1 MKIDSFTGD
10 YEFLRNDFE
19 CNVIL
24 DGEMY
29 SSVER
34 AFQAAKTD
42 DKEKREEIKNA
53 ATLRDARK
61 LGRNFTLSP
70 TWGVDRLT
78 VMKDLLKSKFHDNLA
93 LKFKLLLTED
103 FDLIQGGM
111 TNGDQFWGVDEF
123 GVGENH
129 LGELLMKVRQ
139 DIVYDVCDPVNR
151 QKSCPD
157 TARLCLDKYLEDH
170 KLGFLSPYIKWQS
183 PNQNA
188 VQL

>member
-1 MKIDSFTGD
+1 MKIDVFGGD

-19 CNVIL
+19 CNVML

-70 TWGVDRLT
+70 TWKNDRLV
-78 VMKDLLKSKFHDNLA
+78 VMKDLLKSKFNDNLA

-103 FDLIQGGM
+103 AELIQGGM
-111 TNGDQFWGVDEF
+111 KNGDQFWGVDEF
-123 GVGENH
+123 GVGDNV
-129 LGELLMKVRQ
+129 LGDMLAEIRKEIA
-139 DIVYDVCDPVNR
+139 DD
-151 QKSCPD
+151 
-157 TARLCLDKYLEDH
+157 LDSTLIDSAFESLKLYLEDH
-170 KLGFLSPYIKWQS
+170 KLGFLCSYLKWQS
-183 PNQNA
+183 PNQTSA

>member
-1 MKIDSFTGD
+1 MKIDVFGGD

-19 CNVIL
+19 CNVML

-70 TWGVDRLT
+70 TWKNDRLV
-78 VMKDLLKSKFHDNLA
+78 VMKDLLKSKFNDNLA

-103 FDLIQGGM
+103 AELIQGGM

-129 LGELLMKVRQ
+129 LGKLLMEVRNNIAFDLDAQ
-139 DIVYDVCDPVNR
+139 GLLAEAA
-151 QKSCPD
+151 PD
-157 TARLCLDKYLEDH
+157 LLKQYLEDH
-170 KLGFLSPYIKWQS
+170 KLGFLCSYLKWQS
-183 PNQNA
+183 PNQTSA

>member
-1 MKIDSFTGD
+1 MKIDIFGGD

-19 CNVIL
+19 CNVMF

-53 ATLRDARK
+53 PSLRDARK
-61 LGRNFTLSP
+61 IGRSFVLSS
-70 TWGVDRLT
+70 TWKEDRLA
-78 VMKDLLKSKFHDNLA
+78 VMKDLLKSKFNDNLA

-103 FDLIQGGM
+103 ADLVQGGM

-123 GVGENH
+123 GIGENH
-129 LGELLMKVRQ
+129 LGKLLMEVREE
-139 DIVYDVCDPVNR
+139 VATLCDTLPLNEAAPKLLK
-151 QKSCPD
+151 Q
-157 TARLCLDKYLEDH
+157 YLLEH
-170 KLGFLSPYIKWQS
+170 KLGFLCSYLSWQS
-183 PNQNA
+183 PNQTN
-188 VQL
+188 QIKL

>member
-1 MKIDSFTGD
+1 MKIDSFSGD

-19 CNVIL
+19 CNVML

-61 LGRNFTLSP
+61 FGRNLTLSS
-70 TWGVDRLT
+70 TWGIHRLT
-78 VMKDLLKSKFHDNLA
+78 LMKDLLKSKFNDNLA

-103 FDLIQGGM
+103 ADLVQGGM

-129 LGELLMKVRQ
+129 LGKLLMEVRKELADFLDAGLLIEAAPELLKQ
-139 DIVYDVCDPVNR
+139 
-151 QKSCPD
+151 
-157 TARLCLDKYLEDH
+157 YLEDH
-170 KLGFLSPYIKWQS
+170 KLEFLCKYLSWQS
-183 PNQNA
+183 PNQTSA